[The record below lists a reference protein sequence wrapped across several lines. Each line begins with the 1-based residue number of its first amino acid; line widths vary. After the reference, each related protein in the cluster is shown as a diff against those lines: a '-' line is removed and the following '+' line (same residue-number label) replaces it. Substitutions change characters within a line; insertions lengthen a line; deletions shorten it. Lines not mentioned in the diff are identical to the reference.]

1 MTMDSQYDIILRPLV
16 TEKTNRMMAMGK
28 YTFVVRPDANKIQVR
43 KAVEAVFKVKVVKV
57 CTINVQG
64 KPKRMGRFLG
74 RTASWKKAI
83 VTLAPGSRIEFFEGV
98 GA

>member
-1 MTMDSQYDIILRPLV
+1 MTILPYDIILRPLI
-16 TEKTNRMMAMGK
+16 TEKTNRMMAQNK
-28 YTFVVRPDANKIQVR
+28 YTFVVRPSTNKVEIR
-43 KAVEAVFKVKVVKV
+43 KAVEALFKVKVTKV
-57 CTINVQG
+57 CTMNMHA

-83 VTLAPGSRIEFFEGV
+83 VTLAPGSRIEFFEGA